1 MKTSPSGSLSVI
13 KANRPRTFKS
23 LNINNLPVYW
33 KANKAAWV
41 TATLFND
48 WFYNIFVPDVK
59 KHLINKGLAFK
70 VLLVLDYAPGH
81 PLDLQHEKVEV
92 VFLPPNTTSLL
103 QPRDQAII
111 STLHACWKSLWPDII
126 NGENNSVAL
135 EEEYSRII
143 ELGQELG
150 AEGFDD
156 ITQADIKELMPDQ
169 ALNADDLIEMVISC
183 E

>member
-1 MKTSPSGSLSVI
+1 MLKMKELFQSLKKFSILDSI
-13 KANRPRTFKS
+13 KHISMTYNEIRKS
-23 LNINNLPVYW
+23 L
-33 KANKAAWV
+33 
-41 TATLFND
+41 
-48 WFYNIFVPDVK
+48 
-59 KHLINKGLAFK
+59 
-70 VLLVLDYAPGH
+70 
-81 PLDLQHEKVEV
+81 
-92 VFLPPNTTSLL
+92 
-103 QPRDQAII
+103 
-111 STLHACWKSLWPDII
+111 LHACWKSLWPDII

-169 ALNADDLIEMVISC
+169 QLNADDLIEMFISC